1 MPSKAPQPPRDA
13 FTTEATLRAL
23 QDISVATTS
32 AHDPVTVAELAVE
45 RARTLTGADGAVVFA
60 YDAPTRLLLPL
71 FETQSAVEEAP
82 VRPGQ
87 GAIGMAFKSGVP
99 VVVDDYRT
107 WKHAVPQSQVRGM
120 VSALAVPLLSDDR
133 PTGAL
138 GVWTYAP
145 RQFSDRETQLLT
157 LFAAQLAPALEGARL
172 TEEAQAKAGMF
183 QALHEVAVASSGVFD
198 TETLG
203 RLVVE
208 RALRLL
214 GLEGAGLW
222 WWDAAD
228 KLLNPVA
235 WRDAREGWKIG
246 PYKSGEG
253 AVGSAFAGRH
263 EMVIEDYQNWTGATA
278 PAKHASVKASLAV
291 PLLAGDRAVGAMS
304 VWTYE
309 SRRFRREDSQLLALF
324 AAQVAPALEGA
335 RLTAER
341 QHQAEVL
348 KALNEVAVAASGLLE
363 PRALAALAVDRAR
376 DIVKADSVALM
387 WGDRTR
393 GLLIKLADNDPDDL
407 APKIIPHDDGVVGL
421 VYGSGKAHSV
431 GDYGRWEHA
440 HRPAVEKGIGSVAA
454 VPLLVADQPVG
465 GMVLRSRQPAFFGE
479 AELELASLLAAQVA
493 PALQAAQLHSDL
505 LGSEQRFRSL
515 FETIACGVLVQGAKG
530 EVLAAN
536 RAAEEILGVGLA
548 EMRGRSSAEL
558 WEVEEEGYGKQRP
571 ALIALATRQPVR
583 NYTFRIRRRDG
594 EVRWLQADS
603 IPVLDQEAE
612 PTQVVSSIIDV
623 TERNRAEDALRE
635 SEERFRAVYDQAG
648 LGIARLSL
656 EGKIKDANPALV
668 QMLGFAAAE
677 LVGHDVQEFIHTDDF
692 RSEAWPDIVSG
703 HRRSLQAEVR
713 FLRKD
718 RGLMWGQTTLTGVR
732 GRDGKITFLIGMV
745 EDVTERKAQE
755 AAIAHQAMH
764 DALTDLPNRALLA
777 DRLHQA
783 IRVAKREHHHLALL
797 MMDLDHFKEVNDTF
811 GHQAGDVLLRDV
823 AARLRGQLR
832 GSDTVARLGGDEF
845 ALLLSRVETANA
857 AAHIARK
864 LLHALDAPFVVEGET
879 VDIGASIGISMY
891 PEHGSDA
898 DLLMRHADVAMYV
911 AKRAGTGYSVYS
923 ADADRHSPSRLALI
937 SELRHAIDRDEL
949 VLHYQPK
956 IEVKSGRVAGAEALV
971 RWAHPRLGLITP
983 DQFID
988 LAEHT
993 GLIRPLGIWVIEAA
1007 VKQCHEWR
1015 ERGLDLTVS
1024 VNLSMRNLHDPQLPQ
1039 VVHAALRRHHV
1050 RPAWIM
1056 FEITEHTLLTDPE
1069 NAMRIVTG
1077 LAEMGVRL
1085 SIDDFGTGYSSL
1097 SYLRRLPVREIKID
1111 RSFVLAMASEE
1122 NAAVIVHSAIDLGH
1136 NLGLTVVAEGVED
1149 QGTLDLVLGGG
1160 ADLVQGNLLAPAR
1173 PAAELESSLDSLKLE
1188 RFRIA

>member
-1 MPSKAPQPPRDA
+1 MPPPQDA

-23 QDISVATTS
+23 HDISVATTS
-32 AHDPVTVAELAVE
+32 AHDPATVAELAVE

-71 FETQSAVEEAP
+71 FETESAVEEPP

-107 WKHAVPQSQVRGM
+107 WKHALPESQVRGM
-120 VSALAVPLLSDDR
+120 VSALAVPLLSEDR
-133 PTGAL
+133 PIGAL
-138 GVWTYAP
+138 GVWTYEP
-145 RQFSDRETQLLT
+145 REFSERETQLLT

-172 TEEAQAKAGMF
+172 TEEAQAKARMF

-222 WWDAAD
+222 WWDAGD

-263 EMVIEDYQNWTGATA
+263 EMVIEDYQGWTGATA
-278 PAKHASVKASLAV
+278 PAKHAGVKASLAV

-341 QHQAEVL
+341 QHQADVL

-363 PRALAALAVDRAR
+363 PRALAALTVDRAR
-376 DIVKADSVALM
+376 DIAKADSVALM

-393 GLLIKLADNDPDDL
+393 GLLLKLADNDPDDL
-407 APKIIPHDDGVVGL
+407 APKIVPHGEGVVGL
-421 VYGSGKAHSV
+421 VYGSGKPHTAAQGV
-431 GDYGRWEHA
+431 
-440 HRPAVEKGIGSVAA
+440 GSVAA

-465 GMVLRSRQPAFFGE
+465 GMVLRSRQGAFFGE
-479 AELELASLLAAQVA
+479 EKLELASLLAAQVA
-493 PALQAAQLHSDL
+493 PALQAAQLHAEL

-515 FETIACGVLVQGAKG
+515 FETLACGVLVQGAKG
-530 EVLAAN
+530 EVLDAN
-536 RAAEEILGVGLA
+536 RAAEEILGVGLE
-548 EMRGRSSAEL
+548 EMRGHSSAEL

-583 NYTFRIRRRDG
+583 NYTFRVRRRDG

-603 IPVLDQEAE
+603 IPVLDQEGQ
-612 PTQVVSSIIDV
+612 PNQVVSSIIDV

-648 LGIARLSL
+648 IGIARLSL
-656 EGKIKDANPALV
+656 EGKVEDANPALV

-677 LVGHDVQEFIHTDDF
+677 LVGHDVQEFIHADDF

-703 HRRSLQAEVR
+703 QRRSLQAELR
-713 FLRKD
+713 FVRKD
-718 RGLMWGQTTLTGVR
+718 KGLMWGQTTLTGVR

-755 AAIAHQAMH
+755 AAIAHQALH
-764 DALTDLPNRALLA
+764 DALTDLPNRALLG

-783 IRVAKREHHHLALL
+783 IRVAQREKHHLALL

-823 AARLRGQLR
+823 AARLRGELR

-845 ALLLSRVETANA
+845 AILLTRVETAHA
-857 AAHIARK
+857 ASHTARK

-891 PEHGSDA
+891 PEHGGDA

-911 AKRAGTGYSVYS
+911 AKRAGTGYSVYA

-937 SELRHAIDRDEL
+937 SELRHAIDREEL

-956 IEVKSGRVAGAEALV
+956 FDVKSGRVAGAEALV

-993 GLIRPLGIWVIEAA
+993 GLIRPLGIWVIGAA
-1007 VKQCHEWR
+1007 VRQCHEWR
-1015 ERGLDLTVS
+1015 QRGLDLTVS
-1024 VNLSMRNLHDPQLPQ
+1024 INLSMRNLHDPQLPQ
-1039 VVHAALRRHHV
+1039 VVQAALRTHRV
-1050 RPAWIM
+1050 RPSWIM
-1056 FEITEHTLLTDPE
+1056 FEITEHTLLADPE
-1069 NAMRIVTG
+1069 NAMRFVTR

-1097 SYLRRLPVREIKID
+1097 AYLRRLPVREIKID
-1111 RSFVLAMASEE
+1111 RSFVLGMSTEE
-1122 NAAVIVHSAIDLGH
+1122 NAEVIVRSAIDLGH

-1149 QGTLDLVLGGG
+1149 ERTLEMVLEAGTDQ
-1160 ADLVQGNLLAPAR
+1160 VQGNLLAAAR
-1173 PAAELESSLDSLKLE
+1173 PAAELESSLDGLKLDQ
-1188 RFRIA
+1188 FRTA

>member
-1 MPSKAPQPPRDA
+1 VPPKASPPPDA

-23 QDISVATTS
+23 QDISVATNA
-32 AHDPVTVAELAVE
+32 AHDPATVAELAVA
-45 RARTLTGADGAVVFA
+45 RAKTLTGADGAVVFA

-71 FETQSAVEEAP
+71 HETESAIEEP
-82 VRPGQ
+82 PCRPGQ
-87 GAIGMAFKSGVP
+87 GAIGMAFKSGAP

-107 WKHAVPQSQVRGM
+107 WKHALPESQVRGM

-133 PTGAL
+133 PIGAL

-145 RQFSDRETQLLT
+145 RDFTERETQLLT

-172 TEEAQAKAGMF
+172 TEEAQAKARMF

-208 RALRLL
+208 RAVTLL

-222 WWDAAD
+222 WWDGD
-228 KLLNPVA
+228 EKLLNPVA
-235 WRDAREGWKIG
+235 WQDAREGWTIG

-263 EMVIEDYQNWTGATA
+263 EMVIEDYQGWTGAA
-278 PAKHASVKASLAV
+278 SAAKHAGVKATLAV
-291 PLLAGDRAVGAMS
+291 PLLAGDRAMGAMS

-324 AAQVAPALEGA
+324 AAQVAPALERT
-335 RLTAER
+335 RLAAER
-341 QHQAEVL
+341 QHQADVL
-348 KALNEVAVAASGLLE
+348 RALNDVAAAASGLLE
-363 PRALAALAVDRAR
+363 PRALAALTVDRAR
-376 DIVKADSVALM
+376 DIVKADSAALM
-387 WGDRTR
+387 WGDRAR

-407 APKIIPHDDGVVGL
+407 APTVIPHDNGVVGM
-421 VYGSGKAHSV
+421 VYGSGKPHSV
-431 GDYGRWEHA
+431 GDYANWKHA
-440 HRPAVEKGIGSVAA
+440 FPPAVEKGIGSVAA

-465 GMVLRSRQPAFFGE
+465 GMVLRSRQASFFDDDK
-479 AELELASLLAAQVA
+479 LELASLLAAQVA
-493 PALQAAQLHSDL
+493 PALQAAQLHADL

-530 EVLAAN
+530 EVLDAN

-548 EMRGRSSAEL
+548 EMRGHSSAEL

-571 ALIALATRQPVR
+571 ALIALATKRPVR
-583 NYTFRIRRRDG
+583 NYTFKIRRRDG
-594 EVRWLQADS
+594 DVRWLQADS
-603 IPVLDQEAE
+603 IPVLDQEGQAS
-612 PTQVVSSIIDV
+612 QVVSSIIDV

-648 LGIARLSL
+648 IGIARLSL
-656 EGKIKDANPALV
+656 EGKIEDANPALA
-668 QMLGFAAAE
+668 QMLGYTAEE
-677 LVGHDVQEFIHTDDF
+677 LVGHDVQDFVHADDF
-692 RSEAWPDIVSG
+692 RTEAWPDIVSG
-703 HRRSLQAEVR
+703 HRRSVQAEVR
-713 FLRKD
+713 CNRKD
-718 RGLMWGQTTLTGVR
+718 KSVMWGQTTLTGVR
-732 GRDGKITFLIGMV
+732 GRDGKITFLIGMI
-745 EDVTERKAQE
+745 EDVTDRKAQE

-783 IRVAKREHHHLALL
+783 IRVAKRERHHLALL

-823 AARLRGQLR
+823 ASRLRGELR

-845 ALLLSRVETANA
+845 AILLGRVETSTA
-857 AAHIARK
+857 ASHTARK

-879 VDIGASIGISMY
+879 VDIGGSIGISMY
-891 PEHGSDA
+891 PEHGGDA

-911 AKRAGTGYSVYS
+911 AKRAGTGYSLYA

-956 IEVKSGRVAGAEALV
+956 VEVKSGKVIGAEALV
-971 RWAHPRLGLITP
+971 RWAHPRLGLVTP

-993 GLIRPLGIWVIEAA
+993 GLIRPLGLWVIENA
-1007 VKQCHEWR
+1007 VKQCREWR
-1015 ERGLDLTVS
+1015 QRDIDLTIS
-1024 VNLSMRNLHDPQLPQ
+1024 INLSMRNLHDPQLPQ
-1039 VVHAALRRHHV
+1039 VVHAALRRHKV
-1050 RPAWIM
+1050 KPAWIV
-1056 FEITEHTLLTDPE
+1056 FEITEHTLLADPE
-1069 NAMRIVTG
+1069 NAMRIVTR
-1077 LAEMGVRL
+1077 LAEMGVKL

-1097 SYLRRLPVREIKID
+1097 SYLRRLPVGEIKID
-1111 RSFVLAMASEE
+1111 RSFVLGMAAEE

-1136 NLGLTVVAEGVED
+1136 NLGLQVVAEGVED
-1149 QGTLDLVLGGG
+1149 KRTLAMVLEGGV
-1160 ADLVQGNLLAPAR
+1160 DVIQGNLLAAAR
-1173 PAAELESSLDSLKLE
+1173 PADELEKVVGTLNLDE
-1188 RFRIA
+1188 FRSA

>member
-1 MPSKAPQPPRDA
+1 VPSKAPHPPGDA

-32 AHDPVTVAELAVE
+32 AHDPAAVAELAVS
-45 RARTLTGADGAVVFA
+45 RARSLTGADGAVVFA

-71 FETQSAVEEAP
+71 HETESAVEEPP

-87 GAIGMAFKSGVP
+87 GAIGMAFKSGAP

-133 PTGAL
+133 PIGAL
-138 GVWTYAP
+138 GVWTYEP
-145 RQFSDRETQLLT
+145 RAFSERETQLLT

-172 TEEAQAKAGMF
+172 TEEAQAKARMF
-183 QALHEVAVASSGVFD
+183 QALHEVAVASSGLSD

-208 RALRLL
+208 RAVGLL
-214 GLEGAGLW
+214 SLEGAGLW
-222 WWDAAD
+222 WWDAGD
-228 KLLNPVA
+228 KLLHPVA
-235 WRDAREGWKIG
+235 WHDSREGWKVG

-253 AVGSAFAGRH
+253 VLGAAFAGRR
-263 EMVIEDYQNWTGATA
+263 EVVVEDYQNWPGATA
-278 PAKHASVKASLAV
+278 PAKHAGVKASLGV

-324 AAQVAPALEGA
+324 AAQVAPALERA

-341 QHQAEVL
+341 QQQADVL
-348 KALNEVAVAASGLLE
+348 KVLNEVAVAASGLLE
-363 PRALAALAVDRAR
+363 PRALAGLTVDRAR

-387 WGDRTR
+387 WGDRAR

-407 APKIIPHDDGVVGL
+407 APALAPHDDGVVGV
-421 VYGSGKAHSV
+421 VYGT
-431 GDYGRWEHA
+431 GRPHA
-440 HRPAVEKGIGSVAA
+440 AEEDQGSVAA

-465 GMVLRSRQPAFFGE
+465 GMVLRSSQPSFFDE
-479 AELELASLLAAQVA
+479 DNLELASLLAAQVA
-493 PALQAAQLHSDL
+493 PALQAAQLHAEL
-505 LGSEQRFRSL
+505 LGSDQRFRSL
-515 FETIACGVLVQGAKG
+515 FETIACGVLVQGVKG
-530 EVLAAN
+530 EVVDAN
-536 RAAEEILGVGLA
+536 RAAEEILGVSLD
-548 EMRGRSSAEL
+548 EMRGHSSAEL

-571 ALIALATRQPVR
+571 ALIALATRRPVR

-603 IPVLDQEAE
+603 IPVLDQEGA

-648 LGIARLSL
+648 IGIARLSL
-656 EGKIKDANPALV
+656 EGKVEDANPALV
-668 QMLGFAAAE
+668 QMLGFSP
-677 LVGHDVQEFIHTDDF
+677 LDLIGHDVQEFVHTDDF

-703 HRRSLQAEVR
+703 QRRSIQAELR
-713 FLRKD
+713 FIRSDKS
-718 RGLMWGQTTLTGVR
+718 LMWGQTTLTGVR
-732 GRDGKITFLIGMV
+732 GRDGKITFLIGMI

-783 IRVAKREHHHLALL
+783 IRVAKREQHHLALL

-823 AARLRGQLR
+823 AARLRGELR

-845 ALLLSRVETANA
+845 AILLTRVETPHA
-857 AAHIARK
+857 ASHTARK

-891 PEHGSDA
+891 PEHGGDA

-911 AKRAGTGYSVYS
+911 AKRAGTGYSVYA
-923 ADADRHSPSRLALI
+923 ADADRHTPSRLALI
-937 SELRHAIDRDEL
+937 SELRHAIDRNEL
-949 VLHYQPK
+949 VLYYQPK
-956 IEVKSGRVAGAEALV
+956 VDVKSGGVAGVEALV
-971 RWAHPRLGLITP
+971 RWRHPRLGLVTP

-1007 VKQCHEWR
+1007 VEQCHEWR
-1015 ERGLDLTVS
+1015 QRGLELTVS
-1024 VNLSMRNLHDPQLPQ
+1024 INLSMRNLHDPQLPQ
-1039 VVHAALRRHHV
+1039 VVQAALRKFRV
-1050 RPAWIM
+1050 KPAWIM
-1056 FEITEHTLLTDPE
+1056 FEITEHTLLADPE
-1069 NAMRIVTG
+1069 NAMRIVTRLSELG
-1077 LAEMGVRL
+1077 MRL

-1111 RSFVLAMASEE
+1111 RSFVLGMASEE
-1122 NAAVIVHSAIDLGH
+1122 NAAVIVTSAIDLGH
-1136 NLGLTVVAEGVED
+1136 NLGLSVVAEGVED
-1149 QGTLDLVLGGG
+1149 QRTLEMVLEGG
-1160 ADLVQGNLLAPAR
+1160 ADLVQGNLLASAR
-1173 PAAELESSLDSLKLE
+1173 PAEELERVVE
-1188 RFRIA
+1188 TIALPAVSPGSTHA